1 MESGNGVSHT
11 VPIYE
16 DDALPHA
23 ILCLD
28 PADRD
33 LTVYFIKILTERG
46 YSFAATA
53 KRESRAM
60 RRRSCYIAF
69 NLHTG
74 METVLRAQTRR
85 TPTSSPR

>member
-28 PADRD
+28 LADRD

-46 YSFAATA
+46 YSFEATA
-53 KRESRAM
+53 KREIVRDAKEELY
-60 RRRSCYIAF
+60 YIALNF
-69 NLHTG
+69 HSG
-74 METVLRAQTRR
+74 METGTE
-85 TPTSSPR
+85 SSDQEKT